1 MFFIFIKKE
10 EQKAYFGHT
19 YDWYTI
25 KKYKNKNKMS
35 QHDFSAPPM
44 EQKYY
49 SASSPSSSS
58 SPVPVQAQAPPAV
71 YMNNNNGNGNGS
83 GGSSSVVVVTA
94 GNQQT
99 CWHNDC
105 MHCVCCC
112 CTGGLWGIC
121 WLISCF
127 DRGIAPT
134 TVVTNLQN
142 NR

>member
-1 MFFIFIKKE
+1 
-10 EQKAYFGHT
+10 
-19 YDWYTI
+19 
-25 KKYKNKNKMS
+25 MS

-49 SASSPSSSS
+49 SASSPSS
-58 SPVPVQAQAPPAV
+58 PTPNPVQAQAPPAV
-71 YMNNNNGNGNGS
+71 YMNNNNGTGTGS
-83 GGSSSVVVVTA
+83 GGGSSSNVVVVTT

>member
-1 MFFIFIKKE
+1 
-10 EQKAYFGHT
+10 
-19 YDWYTI
+19 
-25 KKYKNKNKMS
+25 MS

-49 SASSPSSSS
+49 TASPSSSS
-58 SPVPVQAQAPPAV
+58 SSPNPTPVQAQAPPAV
-71 YMNNNNGNGNGS
+71 YMNNNNGNGTGS
-83 GGSSSVVVVTA
+83 GGGGSSSVVVVTT